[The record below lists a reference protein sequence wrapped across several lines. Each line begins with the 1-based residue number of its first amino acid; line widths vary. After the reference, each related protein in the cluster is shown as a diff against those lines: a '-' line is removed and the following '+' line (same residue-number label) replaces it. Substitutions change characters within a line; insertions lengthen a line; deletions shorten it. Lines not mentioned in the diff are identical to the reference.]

1 MDTIRKHEET
11 SKDER
16 SHRATQTEPANADG
30 RRYEVS
36 KKSADEREPVPLSL
50 TIDDLRGRAT
60 CSVDQAAAVLQIGR
74 STAYAAAH
82 DGSLPVLRIS
92 NRLLVSV
99 PRLLALIDG
108 DAHVSSNDV

>member
-1 MDTIRKHEET
+1 MDQL
-11 SKDER
+11 R
-16 SHRATQTEPANADG
+16 SEALKRLEG
-30 RRYEVS
+30 RC
-36 KKSADEREPVPLSL
+36 
-50 TIDDLRGRAT
+50 T
-60 CSVDQAAAVLQIGR
+60 CSVTEAAEILGIGR

-108 DAHVSSNDV
+108 NKMTPFDGS